1 MLGIS
6 SLLIDDPPALEVSD
20 NNLGISGVQRVL
32 AVHDFAL
39 AMVGSAHL
47 VRLKSYSSKFLQ
59 LLTQRYEASSGL
71 RPPSI
76 LEAQQAD
83 CKLWQLIYSLVQDK
97 DWKLNDAIFE
107 VTEVRG
113 DVANLLQA
121 RPKPLLP
128 LRPSEKGGKGKGA
141 LNRLMSDA
149 WKGGLSEK
157 GKSQG
162 KDKGQKG
169 KGSAKG
175 SGPPWV
181 KNVPILLND
190 QLHHQLLQG
199 FHKACSPRLPG
210 SNPRLPFE
218 RFHPRGKPK
227 RCMLW
232 SRPLLPM
239 LFCSFLLQES
249 HLVSLCPLE
258 HSSSMAEHQ
267 LLHRPI
273 LASSSANS
281 SSSPCFSSAAQHAL
295 RSNEGGSPSS
305 FMPVQST
312 ALQGGSSPTRDS
324 LSQPRDAR
332 EQILQ

>member
-20 NNLGISGVQRVL
+20 NNLGIRGVQRIL

-113 DVANLLQA
+113 PSILEAQQADCKLWQLIYSLVQDKDWKLNDAIFEVTEVRGDMANLLQA

-128 LRPSEKGGKGKGA
+128 LSIELLCSRGHRLTRFDSCSRKLQKSIGKRGRLQSMQRLGFPLGWKRSKG
-141 LNRLMSDA
+141 RR
-149 WKGGLSEK
+149 
-157 GKSQG
+157 
-162 KDKGQKG
+162 
-169 KGSAKG
+169 
-175 SGPPWV
+175 
-181 KNVPILLND
+181 
-190 QLHHQLLQG
+190 G
-199 FHKACSPRLPG
+199 FEPG
-210 SNPRLPFE
+210 S
-218 RFHPRGKPK
+218 RG
-227 RCMLW
+227 
-232 SRPLLPM
+232 
-239 LFCSFLLQES
+239 LQ
-249 HLVSLCPLE
+249 
-258 HSSSMAEHQ
+258 
-267 LLHRPI
+267 
-273 LASSSANS
+273 
-281 SSSPCFSSAAQHAL
+281 AL
-295 RSNEGGSPSS
+295 
-305 FMPVQST
+305 
-312 ALQGGSSPTRDS
+312 
-324 LSQPRDAR
+324 
-332 EQILQ
+332 